1 MSYLRLLEDKIQ
13 NVAEDIS
20 ATLNIDVTVVDD
32 ELVRVGGTGKFHYR
46 IYENSPQDSIFAKIL
61 RSGEPE
67 WNKTTKDSHVCQKCS
82 NYFNCEERG
91 NMTYP
96 IKVEGQNI
104 GVVSFAAFNSE
115 QKELMLSKCDEY
127 LAILQQVARTIEI
140 EVLNIKNSN
149 RLNMKMAEINE
160 IINLINKEIIIINSQ
175 ELITHISEKAL
186 KTLGINAS
194 KDRIIGEKIETIIK
208 NLEIRNTDNNEILGT
223 WKVDKRAIKVAYK
236 VSDIVLDNQK
246 ISTLLSFDKIKDI
259 IDIAINSK
267 DSDCKDFSNIIGKSP
282 ELVKVI
288 KKAKIAAQSDS
299 SILLNGESGT
309 GKELFARS
317 IHNASRRKNKP
328 FVAINC
334 GAIPE
339 NLLESELFGYESGA
353 FTGASL
359 KGKIGKFE
367 LANNG
372 TLFLDEIGDLP
383 LHLQPK
389 LLRVLQE
396 KQIIRVGGND
406 PIQINV
412 RIISATHR
420 NLEELIQ
427 IKKFRHDLFYR
438 LNVIPLELP
447 SLRERENDVLLC
459 CEYILQK
466 LCQQMNIN
474 KKMLSKEVEKIFLLH
489 DWPGNIREL
498 ENVIEYAANFSS
510 GDEITLE
517 DLPDYFFS
525 RVNKITKEEKIDTY
539 INMDGS
545 LETITTVFEKNL
557 LRKYLEIYGH
567 STQGKKTVSQK
578 LGISLTTL
586 YRKLHEYQ

>member
-20 ATLNIDVTVVDD
+20 STLNIDVTVVDD

-67 WNKTTKDSHVCQKCS
+67 WNKATKDSHVCQKCS
-82 NYFNCEERG
+82 NYFSCEERG

-115 QKELMLSKCDEY
+115 QKELMLNKCDEY

-149 RLNMKMAEINE
+149 KFNMKMAEVNE
-160 IINLINKEIIIINSQ
+160 IINLVDKEVIVVNSQ
-175 ELITHISEKAL
+175 ERITHISEKAL
-186 KTLGINAS
+186 KTLEINDS
-194 KDRIIGEKIETIIK
+194 QDRIVGEKIETIIQ
-208 NLEIRNTDNNEILGT
+208 NLEIRNTDNREIIET
-223 WKVDKRAIKVAYK
+223 WRIGKKAVKVAYK
-236 VSDIVLDNQK
+236 ISDIVLDDQK
-246 ISTLLSFDKIKDI
+246 ISTFLSFEKIEDI
-259 IDIAINSK
+259 IELAINSK
-267 DSDCKDFSNIIGKSP
+267 ESDCKDFSNIIGKSP
-282 ELVKVI
+282 ELVEVI
-288 KKAKIAAQSDS
+288 KKAEIASQSDS
-299 SILLNGESGT
+299 SIILKGESGT

-317 IHNASRRKNKP
+317 IHNASPRKNNP

-334 GAIPE
+334 GAIPD

-396 KQIIRVGGND
+396 KQIIRVGGNT
-406 PIQINV
+406 PIKINV

-420 NLEELIQ
+420 NLDELIEN
-427 IKKFRHDLFYR
+427 KTFRHDLFYR
-438 LNVIPLELP
+438 LNVIPIGLP
-447 SLRERENDVLLC
+447 SLRQREEDILLC
-459 CEYILQK
+459 SEYILQK
-466 LCQQMNIN
+466 ICQQMNIN
-474 KKMLSKEVEKIFLLH
+474 KKKLSKEVEKIFLQH
-489 DWPGNIREL
+489 HWPGNIREL
-498 ENVIEYAANFSS
+498 ENVIEYAVNFSS
-510 GDEITLE
+510 GDEITIE
-517 DLPDYFFS
+517 DLPDYC
-525 RVNKITKEEKIDTY
+525 ITQIKSEIKEGNLNTY
-539 INMDGS
+539 INIEGS
-545 LETITTVFEKNL
+545 LENITTLFEKNIL
-557 LRKYLEIYGH
+557 KKHLEVYGD
-567 STQGKKTVSQK
+567 STQKKKIIAKK